1 MKHYIG
7 QLIWITLVFAL
18 SSFTLRFGGESY
30 TIHLNNKLVVEHYL
44 TSKAATPSVALNQAE
59 GNDEL
64 SIYFNECGKIGKE
77 RKLTIKDDNDKV
89 LKTWSFVNA
98 SGEHTP
104 MICKVKDILMLK
116 QKGDNSVRLYYAS
129 KEVTSERFLATL
141 VLTNV
146 NTAKK

>member
-1 MKHYIG
+1 MKHHISRF
-7 QLIWITLVFAL
+7 IWITLVVAL
-18 SSFTLRFGGESY
+18 SSFTVRVGGESY
-30 TIHLNNKLVVEHYL
+30 TIHLNNKLVAEHYL
-44 TSKAATPSVALNQAE
+44 TSKAVTPSVALNQAE
-59 GNDEL
+59 SNDDL
-64 SIYFNECGKIGKE
+64 SVYYNECGKIGKE
-77 RKLTIKDDNDKV
+77 RKLTIKDDNGKV

-104 MICKVKDILMLK
+104 MVCKVKDILALK

-129 KEVTSERFLATL
+129 KGVTSERFLAEL

>member
-1 MKHYIG
+1 MKHHISRF
-7 QLIWITLVFAL
+7 IWITMVLAL
-18 SSFTLRFGGESY
+18 SSFTVRVGGESY
-30 TIHLNNKLVVEHYL
+30 TIHLNNKLVAEHYL
-44 TSKAATPSVALNQAE
+44 TSKAVTPSVALNQAE

-64 SIYFNECGKIGKE
+64 SIDYNECGKIGKE

-89 LKTWSFVNA
+89 LKTWSFATA

-104 MICKVKDILMLK
+104 MICKVKDILVLR
-116 QKGDNSVRLYYAS
+116 QKGDNSVRLYYTS

-141 VLTNV
+141 VLTHV

>member
-1 MKHYIG
+1 MKHHISRFF
-7 QLIWITLVFAL
+7 WVTLVLVL
-18 SSFTLRFGGESY
+18 SSFTVHVGGESY
-30 TIHLNNKLVVEHYL
+30 TIHLNNKLVAEHYL
-44 TSKAATPSVALNQAE
+44 TSKAVTPSIALNQAE
-59 GNDEL
+59 GNNEL
-64 SIYFNECGKIGKE
+64 SIYYNECGKIGTE

-104 MICKVKDILMLK
+104 MVCKDKDILAVT
-116 QKGDNSVRLYYAS
+116 QKEDNSVRLYYTS

-146 NTAKK
+146 DTAKK